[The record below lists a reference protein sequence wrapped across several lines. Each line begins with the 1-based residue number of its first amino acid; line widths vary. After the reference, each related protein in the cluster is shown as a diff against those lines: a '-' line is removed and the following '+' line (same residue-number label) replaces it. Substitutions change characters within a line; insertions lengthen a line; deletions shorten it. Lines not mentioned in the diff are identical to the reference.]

1 MPHFLERYNRRG
13 ESLIWQKH
21 QRKVMS
27 VLPAQPGQASAVK
40 KGKKER
46 VRGIISQN
54 LFPKENPSP
63 VQISPAHCPYVL
75 AVQRNISKS
84 YKLYYQTELRSM
96 LSQGLGYQFLMTMST
111 VQQL

>member
-1 MPHFLERYNRRG
+1 MKRHKTTMPHFLERYSRRG

-46 VRGIISQN
+46 VI
-54 LFPKENPSP
+54 E
-63 VQISPAHCPYVL
+63 
-75 AVQRNISKS
+75 
-84 YKLYYQTELRSM
+84 EL
-96 LSQGLGYQFLMTMST
+96 
-111 VQQL
+111 